1 MERRL
6 TTILAADVVGY
17 SRLMEA
23 DEEGTLA
30 ALKAHR
36 RALIDPTIS
45 EHLGRTVKLMGD
57 GALVEFASVVE
68 AVSCALAI
76 QDGMAARNR
85 EVPEARR
92 IALRIGVHLGDVIVE
107 GEDLY
112 GDGVNVAARLE
123 GLAEPG
129 GVCLSQQAY
138 DQVETKLELAVED
151 LGPQQVKNIARPVRA
166 YLVRP
171 AERSA
176 IEARS
181 ALDSAPASSNPSI
194 AVLPFTN
201 MSGDPAQEYF
211 SDGITEDIITELSR
225 FRSLLVVARHSSFA
239 FKGRDVDIKTI
250 GRELGVRYVV
260 EGSLRKAG
268 KRIRVTA
275 QLIEAASGNH
285 VWAERYDRELE
296 DIFEI
301 QDNLVR
307 SIVST
312 VGGRIE
318 AADKRRAGRAQISSL
333 RAYDLCLRAQALQDR
348 NTKEAYEE
356 AEHCLRRAIDID
368 RDMAQ
373 AYHQLS
379 LVKFWQWF
387 VHWSDDP
394 EAAFAEAFRLAK
406 RALALDDSDGVVH
419 AHLCMLHIYRREFD
433 EGAHR
438 IEQALRLNPNDAK
451 VLGINA
457 NYLIAI
463 GESEKA
469 TELLDGLARINPLE
483 PAWITRLKAIAYL
496 TVGRYRDAV
505 SLLKSLESPTNLVR
519 GWLASSLANAGRL
532 DEAREMLEEFLRVAE
547 REMVAFPGRSLAAW
561 RSAWR
566 GIPYKDPAASERFF
580 EGLRK
585 AGMAE

>member
-17 SRLMEA
+17 SRLMET
-23 DEEGTLA
+23 DEAGTLA

-45 EHLGRTVKLMGD
+45 EHHGRTVKLMGD

-76 QDGMAARNR
+76 QNGMAVRNR

-123 GLAEPG
+123 SLAEPG

-138 DQVETKLELAVED
+138 DQVETKIELAVKD

-166 YLVRP
+166 YLVEP
-171 AERSA
+171 ADRSA
-176 IEARS
+176 TEARS
-181 ALDSAPASSNPSI
+181 AVDSALASSKPSI

-239 FKGRDVDIKTI
+239 FKSRDVDIKTI

-301 QDNLVR
+301 QDDLVR

-318 AADKRRAGRAQISSL
+318 AAGKRRAGRAQNSNL
-333 RAYDLCLRAQALQDR
+333 PAYDLCLRAQALQDQ
-348 NTKEAYEE
+348 NTKEAYAE
-356 AEHCLRRAIDID
+356 AEGCLRRAIDID

-373 AYHQLS
+373 ACHQLS

-387 VHWSDDP
+387 VHWSEAP
-394 EAAFAEAFRLAK
+394 EADFAEAFRFAK
-406 RALALDDSDGVVH
+406 RALELDDSDGLVH
-419 AHLCMLHIYRREFD
+419 AHLCLLHIYRREFD
-433 EGAHR
+433 EGGHR

-451 VLGINA
+451 VLGIYA
-457 NYLIAI
+457 NYLIAV
-463 GESEKA
+463 GDSEKA
-469 TELLDGLARINPLE
+469 VELLDELARINPLE
-483 PAWITRLKAIAYL
+483 PAWIVRLKAIAYL
-496 TVGRYRDAV
+496 TVGRHQDAV
-505 SLLKSLESPTNLVR
+505 SLLKSLESPTNLAR

-532 DEAREMLEEFLRVAE
+532 DEARETLKEFLRVAE
-547 REMVAFPGRSLAAW
+547 HEMVVFPGRSLAAW

-566 GIPYKDPAASERFF
+566 GIPYKDPATSERFF

-585 AGMAE
+585 AGLGD